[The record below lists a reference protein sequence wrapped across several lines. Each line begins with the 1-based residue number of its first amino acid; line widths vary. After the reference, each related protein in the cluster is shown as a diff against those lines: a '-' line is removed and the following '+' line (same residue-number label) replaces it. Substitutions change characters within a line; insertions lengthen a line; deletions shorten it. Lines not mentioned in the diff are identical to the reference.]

1 MSMPPEG
8 TSSTYTCP
16 YCRNVS
22 DGGGTSCTACG
33 APVDIR
39 LKVTKSGWVKQ
50 PAIKDMARIRFNRST
65 CQISGTQVPVAE
77 MNLDGEDSVY
87 FSHHV
92 LLHVDTNV
100 RLDTMKMGGGWNRI
114 LAGMPLLMMTAR
126 GPGHIAFSEDK
137 PGETLAIPLKQG
149 QAVDVVEHRFLLAT
163 GNVNYQWER
172 SGVWFTTQDGDE
184 QEWHYPIGQMMD
196 RFSAHG
202 GHGLLL
208 LHGPGNTFIRDLNPG
223 ESILIQP
230 NALIWKDPTV
240 RMHLHFEYPRGQYW
254 FSSARWQA
262 KSMWLRL
269 QGPGRIAMQSVFE
282 PPEMVGAVMNSSP
295 ATTHYW

>member
-100 RLDTMKMGGGWNRI
+100 RLDVMKM
-114 LAGMPLLMMTAR
+114 A
-126 GPGHIAFSEDK
+126 
-137 PGETLAIPLKQG
+137 
-149 QAVDVVEHRFLLAT
+149 
-163 GNVNYQWER
+163 
-172 SGVWFTTQDGDE
+172 
-184 QEWHYPIGQMMD
+184 
-196 RFSAHG
+196 
-202 GHGLLL
+202 
-208 LHGPGNTFIRDLNPG
+208 
-223 ESILIQP
+223 
-230 NALIWKDPTV
+230 
-240 RMHLHFEYPRGQYW
+240 
-254 FSSARWQA
+254 
-262 KSMWLRL
+262 
-269 QGPGRIAMQSVFE
+269 
-282 PPEMVGAVMNSSP
+282 
-295 ATTHYW
+295 